1 MSKTSEIKHLNIRQL
16 LTDGT
21 QYRIPLY
28 QRNYDWGEK
37 EAVQLIEDISDYAAK
52 AVNGDTQNYY
62 IGSLV
67 VYERRNSGDTYF
79 ETIDGQ
85 QRLTT
90 LTILLCTMKNIDK
103 EHDYSWFSKVNISY
117 DHREKAVNTLTD
129 LFSGEISNEDSV
141 DSMNNVYQLLQK
153 NLTPILKDKGISI
166 KQFADYLLDHV
177 VILRI
182 PVPKDTDLNHYFE
195 IMNSRG
201 EQLEK
206 HEVLKA
212 ILMNYIPLN
221 YYDLFS
227 TIWEACSD
235 MSSYVQMNFIP
246 SVREILFDN
255 WQTLNESSLEDLN
268 NFFEHRNDNLDK
280 NVEEE
285 DIKLHSLTS
294 LMNDAHSNIHYELP
308 SDGREQNNERF
319 GSIIN
324 FSNFLLHVL
333 KIVYH
338 NWKNCRPEI
347 DNEIML
353 DDKRL
358 LDMFSMVLKNVD
370 NTTFVLTYIQELLRY
385 RVLFDKYVIKRENTD
400 NKVSWSLKCLK
411 RYNKYKVNYV
421 LTFGQSE
428 DEDSKIGSQIRMLQ
442 AMFHVSAPTQ
452 IYKYWLQ
459 AVLYYVGEH
468 ENDIDQHQ
476 QDFRYYLFHLAQ
488 TYMLDR
494 YLCNESDKTEFY
506 DIIYTN
512 KGKSL
517 HNINSIQWE
526 NLNRGCDVENFVFN
540 YYDFLVWNEETNKYH
555 DFEFTYRTSVEH
567 FYPQHPIEPYEP
579 LTDETG
585 LNDFGNLCLISRGMN
600 SKFSNSMPKAK
611 YDNFGRIKGIE
622 QLSIKLQQMFDVVV
636 RDNDWNTTQINE
648 FTKYAFNKIESS
660 LRQ

>member
-1 MSKTSEIKHLNIRQL
+1 MGKKGEIKELNIRQL
-16 LTDGT
+16 LTDGS

-37 EAVQLIEDISDYAAK
+37 EAVQLIEDISDYAVKAK
-52 AVNGDTQNYY
+52 DGDIQSYY

-67 VYERRNSGDTYF
+67 VYERGRGEDAYY

-90 LTILLCTMKNIDK
+90 LTILLCAMKNMDK
-103 EHDYSWFSKVNISY
+103 GAYSWFSKVNLSY
-117 DHREKAVNTLTD
+117 DQREKAVNTLSD
-129 LFSGEISNEDSV
+129 LFNGEVSKEEGV
-141 DSMNNVYQLLQK
+141 DSMNDVYQLLQK
-153 NLTPILKDKGISI
+153 NLPPILSDKGISL
-166 KQFADYLLDHV
+166 KQFSDYLLDNV

-212 ILMNYIPLN
+212 ILMNDISQK
-221 YYDLFS
+221 YYSIFS

-246 SVREILFDN
+246 SIRDILFDN
-255 WQTLNESSLEDLN
+255 WQTLNNRDFEDLN
-268 NFFEHRNDNLDK
+268 NMFVHRDDEADK
-280 NVEEE
+280 NSQE
-285 DIKLHSLTS
+285 DDKKLHSLTD
-294 LMNDAHSNIHYELP
+294 LMKDAHNNIHYELP
-308 SDGREQNNERF
+308 SDGKEQMTERF

-324 FSNFLLHVL
+324 FSNFLLQVL

-338 NWKNCRPEI
+338 NWDERDEEV
-347 DNEIML
+347 DNNIML

-358 LDMFSMVLKNVD
+358 LDMFGMVLKHVD
-370 NTTFVLTYIQELLRY
+370 REKFVMAYIQQLLHY

-400 NKVSWSLKCLK
+400 SKISWSLKKLK
-411 RYNKYKVNYV
+411 RYDKYKVNYV
-421 LTFGQSE
+421 LTFGQSD
-428 DEDSKIGSQIRMLQ
+428 DEDTKLGSQIRMLE

-468 ENDIDQHQ
+468 EDNLEQRQ
-476 QDFRYYLFHLAQ
+476 QDFMDYLFHLAQ

-494 YLCNESDKTEFY
+494 YLCDEHDKTEFY
-506 DIIYTN
+506 DIIYKNNVRPSHKTSDVVWN
-512 KGKSL
+512 
-517 HNINSIQWE
+517 

-540 YYDFLVWNEETNKYH
+540 YYDFLVWNDEPSKYR

-567 FYPQHPIEPYEP
+567 FYPQHPIEPFEP

-611 YDNFGRIKGIE
+611 YDNFGRIKGVE
-622 QLSIKLQQMFDVVV
+622 LSIKLQQMFDIIIH
-636 RDNDWNTTQINE
+636 DGDWGTPQIIG
-648 FTKYAFNKIESS
+648 FTEKSFDLIKNS
-660 LRQ
+660 LPRE

>member
-1 MSKTSEIKHLNIRQL
+1 MGKKGEIKELNIRKL
-16 LTDGT
+16 LTDGS
-21 QYRIPLY
+21 QYKIPLY

-52 AVNGDTQNYY
+52 AKDGDRQNYY

-67 VYERRNSGDTYF
+67 VYERGRGEDVYY

-90 LTILLCTMKNIDK
+90 LTILLCAMKNMYKDF
-103 EHDYSWFSKVNISY
+103 DYSWLKKVNLSY
-117 DHREKAVNTLTD
+117 DHREKAVNTLDD
-129 LFSGEISNEDSV
+129 LFSGKVSKEDGV
-141 DSMNNVYQLLQK
+141 DSMNDVYQLLQK
-153 NLTPILKDKGISI
+153 NLPPILSDKCISP
-166 KQFADYLLDHV
+166 KQFSDYLLDNV
-177 VILRI
+177 MILRI

-212 ILMNYIPLN
+212 NLMDCIPENYH
-221 YYDLFS
+221 DFFS

-255 WQTLNESSLEDLN
+255 WEKLSNSELEDLN
-268 NFFEHRNDNLDK
+268 NMFEHRDDNNDNDTG
-280 NVEEE
+280 
-285 DIKLHSLTS
+285 DDDTIPHSLTS
-294 LMNDAHSNIHYELP
+294 LIQEAHHNKHYPLP
-308 SDGREQNNERF
+308 SDGKEQLNERF

-324 FSNFLLHVL
+324 FSNFLLQVL

-338 NWKNCRPEI
+338 NWKECDEEI
-347 DNEIML
+347 DSKIML

-358 LDMFSMVLKNVD
+358 LDMFGMVLKHVD
-370 NTTFVLTYIQELLRY
+370 EKSFVLEYIQQLLHY
-385 RVLFDKYVIKRENTD
+385 RTLFDKYVIKRENTD
-400 NKVSWSLKCLK
+400 SRIAWSLKKLK
-411 RYNKYKVNYV
+411 RYDKSKANYV
-421 LTFGQSE
+421 LTFGQSD
-428 DEDSKIGSQIRMLQ
+428 DEDTNVGSQIRMLE

-459 AVLYYVGEH
+459 AVIYYVVEH
-468 ENDIDQHQ
+468 ENDIDQRQ
-476 QDFRYYLFHLAQ
+476 GDFRNYLFHLAQ

-494 YLCNESDKTEFY
+494 YLCDEHDKTEFY
-506 DIIYTN
+506 DIIYKN
-512 KGKSL
+512 NGRPSHKMSE
-517 HNINSIQWE
+517 IVWD

-540 YYDFLVWNEETNKYH
+540 YYDFIVWNNDPNKYR

-567 FYPQHPIEPYEP
+567 FYPQHPIEPFES
-579 LTDETG
+579 LKKESG
-585 LNDFGNLCLISRGMN
+585 LDDFGNLCLISRGMN

-622 QLSIKLQQMFDVVV
+622 LSIKLQQMFDVVV
-636 RDNDWNTTQINE
+636 AEDDWGTQQINE
-648 FTKYAFNKIESS
+648 FTDRAFKKIDVS
-660 LRQ
+660 LTQ